1 MSAKINKHTHSLS
14 LSLSLSLYAGCDGG
28 MGAVSEV
35 LALFRA
41 HLLLGGHYAATAS
54 GGEEIPDNGPYL
66 EEDHG
71 QRPPGPQG
79 QLLVYTTSS
88 GNDTSHTHKCT
99 HSLRT
104 IICFYAENNTNTKL
118 HICMKQG

>member
-14 LSLSLSLYAGCDGG
+14 LPLSLYAGCDGG

-41 HLLLGGHYAATAS
+41 HLLLGGHYAATAC

-88 GNDTSHTHKCT
+88 GNDTSHTHTNVHTVCVQYVSMLKIIPTQSCT
-99 HSLRT
+99 
-104 IICFYAENNTNTKL
+104 YA
-118 HICMKQG
+118 